1 MDINLDVKAGNRIR
15 SFYLFF
21 IIISAQI
28 SVGITG
34 IPKFILK
41 ETQQDAWISILIA
54 FVYMLI
60 VVTAM
65 FFMLTQYQNTDIFGI
80 QVDIFGKWIG
90 KLLGTIYIMYFT
102 LSILAIMLTYIQII
116 QIFIYPTMSSFV
128 MAFLLLTLVVYSVL
142 GGIRVIVGVI
152 FIFTLLS
159 SWILFLLY
167 DPISRMEMTHLLP
180 IFQSSIPELL
190 KGARASIFTFLGIEA
205 IFVIFPFIEN
215 RQDAKRST
223 ILGICA
229 STLIVLL
236 MTMISIGYYS
246 SEDFEEINW
255 SVLRLFKGISLP
267 MIERLDYV
275 VVVEWMMVTLPTII
289 LIMWMITRGMK
300 RMYKIKQKTTLYIVA
315 IILLII
321 CGFIEDEH
329 TVEIITEISSVV
341 GFWIVFVY
349 PLILL
354 PFVIVKMKW
363 RKHKGSAKE

>member
-15 SFYLFF
+15 AFYLFF

-41 ETQQDAWISILIA
+41 ETQQDAWIAILMA
-54 FVYMLI
+54 FVFMLI
-60 VVTAM
+60 VVGAM

-90 KLLGTIYIMYFT
+90 KLLGTIYIFYFT
-102 LSILAIMLTYIQII
+102 LGILAILLTYIQII

-128 MAFLLLTLVVYSVL
+128 MASLLLTLVVYSVL

-152 FIFTLLS
+152 FIFTILS

-180 IFQSSIPELL
+180 IFQSPMPELL
-190 KGARASIFTFLGIEA
+190 NGARASTFTFLGIEA
-205 IFVIFPFIEN
+205 ILVIYPFIEN
-215 RQDAKRST
+215 KQHAKRST
-223 ILGICA
+223 ILGICV

-236 MTMISIGYYS
+236 VTMISLGYYS

-255 SVLRLFKGISLP
+255 SVLRLFKGISFP

-289 LIMWMITRGMK
+289 FIMWMTTHGMK
-300 RMYKIKQKTTLYIVA
+300 RLYGIKQKTTLYIVS
-315 IILLII
+315 IVLLII
-321 CGFIEDEH
+321 CGFIENEH
-329 TVEIITEISSVV
+329 TVEIITVVSSRV

-349 PLILL
+349 PIVLL
-354 PFVIVKMKW
+354 PIVIVTIKW